1 MNKNEIFLH
10 FFLNSTSLVDSTFFQ
25 VRKEFFTFAFL
36 NFLRESFFHFL
47 FLPVVPFFSSVIR
60 QKMIFPKLSFQLYE
74 EKIY

>member
-36 NFLRESFFHFL
+36 YFLRERFF
-47 FLPVVPFFSSVIR
+47 
-60 QKMIFPKLSFQLYE
+60 IFCFCR
-74 EKIY
+74 